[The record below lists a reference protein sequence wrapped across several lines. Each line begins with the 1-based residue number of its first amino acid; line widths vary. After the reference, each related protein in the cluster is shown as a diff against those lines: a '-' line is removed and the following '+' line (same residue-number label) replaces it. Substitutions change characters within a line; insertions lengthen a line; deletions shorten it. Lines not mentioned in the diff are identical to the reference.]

1 VTIGIAL
8 GRQFPEGT
16 AWIAL
21 NPYVQAQHFAIEEA
35 VFGPDGALSR

>member
-8 GRQFPEGT
+8 GRRFPEGT

-21 NPYVQAQHFAIEEA
+21 NLYVQAQRFAIEEA

>member
-8 GRQFPEGT
+8 GRRYPEGA
-16 AWIAL
+16 AWITL
-21 NPYVQAQHFAIEEA
+21 NLYVQAQRSAIEEA